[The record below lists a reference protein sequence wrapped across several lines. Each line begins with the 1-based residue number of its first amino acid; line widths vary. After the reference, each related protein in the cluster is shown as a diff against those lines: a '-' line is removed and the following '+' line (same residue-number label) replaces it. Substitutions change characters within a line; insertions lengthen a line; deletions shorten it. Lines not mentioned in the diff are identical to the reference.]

1 MTEKPNVADQ
11 LTVAVRR
18 HEAGDLAAA
27 ELLYREV
34 LARDPA
40 HPDALHLLG
49 LIAQAAG
56 DSMKAGLHKNNLY
69 MRAAANIRQAIALR
83 PGEAVFHYNLANVL
97 RDAGQLDDAIASYR
111 TALALHN
118 ANGVVDTDTLL
129 NLGNA
134 LVAHGEPGAAADSY
148 RALLQHAPTA
158 MDGGSAEREAVSE
171 GSLIHWTNAGA
182 TFPPTAMDGGSAG
195 NAGAVFRPQH
205 FEAQVN
211 LGQVLHMLGDIAGA
225 RAAYQ
230 AVVARDAENVDASGE
245 GGGRPH
251 RELAVEAH
259 VGLGALCQEAG
270 ESAAAYSHY
279 QQALQIDPDCAA
291 AWNNLGTWH
300 QERGERPAA
309 AECYRRVLALD
320 SECGF
325 IHHAEA
331 HNNLGTLLVDEDRIE
346 EAESCYRAALRARP
360 EFAEAHKNR
369 GAVLQA
375 LGRSDEALASFR
387 EALRLRPDFA
397 EAAYKLAALSGEQ
410 TPAAAPAEYVA
421 ALFDSYAGDYDQHL
435 TAALHYRVPQA
446 LCALLAER
454 LPDDGGLDVL
464 DLGCGTG
471 LSGVALRR
479 LAGRLTGIDL
489 SPRMLARARE
499 RGLYVSLIEGDLVQV
514 LAGQVASYDL
524 VAAADVF
531 VYIGDLEAVVASV
544 RQALRPGGWLA
555 FSVESLSAGEYCLQP
570 TGRYAHA
577 PAYLAS
583 LAKRHGFERV
593 TQQDVTLRVE
603 QGRPVAGQ
611 LQVWRRAA
619 E

>member
-1 MTEKPNVADQ
+1 MTEEPNIADL
-11 LTVAVRR
+11 LTAAVRR

-34 LARDPA
+34 LTRDPA
-40 HPDALHLLG
+40 QPDALHLLG

-69 MRAAANIRQAIALR
+69 MRAAANIRHAIALR

-134 LVAHGEPGAAADSY
+134 LAAHGEPGAAADSY
-148 RALLQHAPTA
+148 RALLHHA
-158 MDGGSAEREAVSE
+158 
-171 GSLIHWTNAGA
+171 
-182 TFPPTAMDGGSAG
+182 PTAMDGGSAG

-205 FEAQVN
+205 LEAQVN
-211 LGQVLHMLGDIAGA
+211 LGQVLHRLGDIIGA

-230 AVVARDAENVDASGE
+230 AVVARDAENVDASRD

-270 ESAAAYSHY
+270 EYAAAYSHY
-279 QQALQIDPDCAA
+279 QQALQTDPDCAA

-309 AECYRRVLALD
+309 AECYQRALALD

-325 IHHAEA
+325 HHAEA

-435 TAALHYRVPQA
+435 TATLHYRVPQA

-454 LPDDGGLDVL
+454 MPDSGGKTAPAFSALPPSMAVEGLDVL

-499 RGLYVSLIEGDLVQV
+499 RGLYDSLIEGDLVQV
-514 LAGQVASYDL
+514 LAWQVASYDL

-555 FSVESLSAGEYCLQP
+555 FSVESLSAGEYRLQP

-577 PAYLAS
+577 PAYLAT

-611 LQVWRRAA
+611 LQVWQCAVGNG
-619 E
+619 

>member
-1 MTEKPNVADQ
+1 MTQQSTIAD
-11 LTVAVRR
+11 LLAAAVHQ
-18 HEAGDLAAA
+18 HEAGELAAA
-27 ELLYREV
+27 KTLYREV

-56 DSMKAGLHKNNLY
+56 DYTS
-69 MRAAANIRQAIALR
+69 AAAGIRHALTLR

-111 TALALHN
+111 AALAQRPQD
-118 ANGVVDTDTLL
+118 ADTLL

-134 LVAHGEPGAAADSY
+134 LAAHGEPDAAAVSY
-148 RALLQHAPTA
+148 RTLLRHAP
-158 MDGGSAEREAVSE
+158 
-171 GSLIHWTNAGA
+171 
-182 TFPPTAMDGGSAG
+182 
-195 NAGAVFRPQH
+195 QH
-205 FEAQVN
+205 LEVQVN
-211 LGQVLHMLGDIAGA
+211 LAQVLRVLGDVAGA

-230 AVVARDAENVDASGE
+230 AVVEALDSGNVDASRD
-245 GGGRPH
+245 GGGTSPGMGEVDSVWNERSRPR

-259 VGLGALCQEAG
+259 LGLGALCQEAG
-270 ESAAAYSHY
+270 DFATAYRHY
-279 QQALQIDPDCAA
+279 QAALQTDPGCTA

-309 AECYRRVLALD
+309 ADCYRRALALD
-320 SECGF
+320 PRD
-325 IHHAEA
+325 AEA
-331 HNNLGTLLVDEDRIE
+331 HNNLGTLFADADRTA
-346 EAESCYRAALRARP
+346 EAEACYRAALQVRP

-375 LGRSDEALASFR
+375 LGRRDEALASFR
-387 EALRLRPDFA
+387 EAVRLRPDFA
-397 EAAYKLAALSGEQ
+397 EAAYKLAALSGERP
-410 TPAAAPAEYVA
+410 PASAPAEYVA
-421 ALFDSYAGDYDQHL
+421 ALFDSYASEYDQHL
-435 TAALHYRVPQA
+435 TATLQYRVPQA

-454 LPDDGGLDVL
+454 VPECAGFDVL

-471 LSGVALRR
+471 LSGAVLRG
-479 LAGRLTGIDL
+479 LARQLTGIDL

-499 RGLYVSLIEGDLVQV
+499 RGLYDRLIEGDIVQV
-514 LAGQVASYDL
+514 LAGQDARFDL

-544 RQALRPGGWLA
+544 GQVLRPGGWLA
-555 FSVESLSAGEYCLQP
+555 FSVESLSEGEYRLQP

-577 PAYLAS
+577 PAYIEALAR
-583 LAKRHGFERV
+583 RHGFECV
-593 TQQDVTLRVE
+593 AQQEVTLRVE

-611 LQVWRRAA
+611 LQLWRRTST
-619 E
+619 

>member
-1 MTEKPNVADQ
+1 MTQQSTIAD
-11 LTVAVRR
+11 LLKAAVHQ
-18 HEAGDLAAA
+18 HEAGELAAA

-49 LIAQAAG
+49 LIAHAAG
-56 DSMKAGLHKNNLY
+56 DFTSAMVGIR
-69 MRAAANIRQAIALR
+69 RALALR

-118 ANGVVDTDTLL
+118 VNRVIDADTLL

-134 LVAHGEPGAAADSY
+134 LAAHGQPAAAADNY
-148 RALLQHAPTA
+148 RTLLRH
-158 MDGGSAEREAVSE
+158 V
-171 GSLIHWTNAGA
+171 
-182 TFPPTAMDGGSAG
+182 
-195 NAGAVFRPQH
+195 PQH
-205 FEAQVN
+205 LESQVN
-211 LGQVLHMLGDIAGA
+211 LGQVLRSLGDVAGA

-230 AVVARDAENVDASGE
+230 AAVALDSGSVGASRD
-245 GGGRPH
+245 GGGTSTGMGEVDRVWNERSRPR

-259 VGLGALCQEAG
+259 LGLGALCQEAG
-270 ESAAAYSHY
+270 DFATAYQHY
-279 QQALQIDPDCAA
+279 QAALQAAPSCAA

-309 AECYRRVLALD
+309 ADCYRRALALD

-331 HNNLGTLLVDEDRIE
+331 HNNLGTLLADEDRTA
-346 EAESCYRAALRARP
+346 EAEACYRAALQVRP

-375 LGRSDEALASFR
+375 LGRHDEALASFR
-387 EALRLRPDFA
+387 EAVRLRPDFA
-397 EAAYKLAALSGEQ
+397 EAAYKLAALSGERP
-410 TPAAAPAEYVA
+410 PASAPAEYVA
-421 ALFDSYAGDYDQHL
+421 ALFDGYAGEYDQHL
-435 TAALHYRVPQA
+435 TSTLQYRVPQV
-446 LCALLAER
+446 LRALLAEQVPEGSV
-454 LPDDGGLDVL
+454 LNVL

-471 LSGVALRR
+471 LSGAALRG
-479 LAGRLTGIDL
+479 LARQLTGIDL

-499 RGLYVSLIEGDLVQV
+499 RGFYDHLIEGDIVQV
-514 LAGQVASYDL
+514 LAGQDASFDL
-524 VAAADVF
+524 VVAADVF
-531 VYIGDLEAVVASV
+531 VYIGDLEAVLASAGRV
-544 RQALRPGGWLA
+544 LRPGGWLA
-555 FSVESLSAGEYCLQP
+555 FSVESLSEGEYRLQP

-577 PAYLAS
+577 PAYIEALAR
-583 LAKRHGFERV
+583 RHGFERV
-593 TQQDVTLRVE
+593 AQQAVTLRVE

-611 LQVWRRAA
+611 LQLWRRTAV
-619 E
+619 